1 MKKIVKKIFI
11 FVIAAGMLLNLTSL
25 VSAGAVIPVSVSD
38 SFKKSIYYEKANYV
52 YSNYQNVSDAELFVR
67 MALSQKGYIGSA
79 KKGVY
84 DGSGKT
90 RGTYTEYSRYMKKDG
105 LAWCA
110 CFVSWAAKAAGIS
123 EKVIVPGA
131 VCGHWMSSSPNG
143 GKFVKIWSNDFKT
156 YKDYKPQVG
165 DIALYTPT
173 CSKCG
178 KHMTSFSKS
187 AHVVIVCD
195 VADKR
200 NSDGSWTFKTIERGN
215 NNTVSSNTLNTKSRR
230 GTGSCTCSSQKK
242 TGITNVPVLL
252 GFFHPNWAD
261 GKSAPNHLKIDP
273 KIEYGFKTE
282 TNTNNGTGN
291 IDGDVSVTYPTS
303 STYLAKFQYT
313 ENNAVLVAKVTK
325 PMGSKVNYVGMV
337 MYDNYGKVV
346 CDRTFSVTNVSP
358 SSTSFHIWFDVQ
370 KEMGVTLKPGITYK
384 YRIYTKVDNEKYVS
398 PYWTFTTKAA
408 SVSQPL
414 VTVNYPTNPTYLSKF
429 KYTTNNAVLVANI
442 IKPSG
447 SKVNYV
453 GLVMY
458 DNNGKAVCDKTF
470 SVTNVSA
477 STTSFHAWFDVQK
490 ELGVTLKPGIT
501 YKYRIYTK
509 VDNVKYVS
517 PYWTFTTKS

>member
-1 MKKIVKKIFI
+1 MKKIVKKILI
-11 FVIAAGMLLNLTSL
+11 FAIAAGMMLNLTSL
-25 VSAGAVIPVSVSD
+25 VSAGAVIPVSVSE
-38 SFKKSIYYEKANYV
+38 SFKKSTYYKKANDV

-67 MALSQKGYIGSA
+67 MALSQKGYMGSA

-90 RGTYTEYSRYMKKDG
+90 RGRYTEYSRYMKKDG
-105 LAWCA
+105 LDWCA

-131 VCGHWMSSSPNG
+131 GCGHWRSSSPNG
-143 GKFVKIWSNDFKT
+143 GKFVKIWSDDFKT
-156 YKDYKPQVG
+156 YKNYQPQVG

-187 AHVVIVCD
+187 SHAVIVCD

-230 GTGSCTCSSQKK
+230 GNGSCTCSSQKN
-242 TGITNVPVLL
+242 TGITNVPVVQ

-261 GKSAPNHLKIDP
+261 GKSAPNHLSGTITTTD
-273 KIEYGFKTE
+273 TE
-282 TNTNNGTGN
+282 IIKGG
-291 IDGDVSVTYPTS
+291 VSVTYPTS
-303 STYLAKFQYT
+303 STYLAKIQYT
-313 ENNAVLVAKVTK
+313 ENNAVLAAKVTK

-370 KEMGVTLKPGITYK
+370 KEMRVTLKPNTTYK
-384 YRIYTKVDNEKYVS
+384 YRIYTKVDNVKHVS

-408 SVSQPL
+408 SVPQPL
-414 VTVNYPTNPTYLSKF
+414 VTVSYPTDPAYLSKF

-442 IKPSG
+442 TKPSG

-470 SVTNVSA
+470 TVNNVSS
-477 STTSFHAWFDVQK
+477 STISFHAWFDVQK
-490 ELGVTLKPGIT
+490 EIGITLKPGTT
-501 YKYRIYTK
+501 YKYRIFTK
-509 VDNVKYVS
+509 VNNVKYVS
-517 PYWTFTTKS
+517 PYWTFTTKNK